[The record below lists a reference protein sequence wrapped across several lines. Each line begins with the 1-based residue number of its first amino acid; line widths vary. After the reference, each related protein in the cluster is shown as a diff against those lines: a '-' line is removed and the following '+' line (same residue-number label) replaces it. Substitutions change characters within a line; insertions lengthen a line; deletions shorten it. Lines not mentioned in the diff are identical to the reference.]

1 MSPVKL
7 AERSAVIDQ
16 AYDEYCQLAEGGA
29 SPDPDEF
36 CDRFPDCRTSLR
48 RLLEAHRFFA
58 ENPDLLPDAEPRWPE
73 PGETF
78 LGLTVRAELGRGA
91 FARVYLVGNP
101 DLGGKPQVV
110 KVSRHGAAEAR
121 TVGPIIHANVVDVI
135 DVATDPGTGLT
146 AIRMPYRGGATLND
160 VLDRLPVTGP
170 PEQAAL
176 LLQVARDGDLLGE
189 APLVPAPGAS
199 YVGAVVRIGVALAD
213 ALAHLHKNGV
223 LHRDLKPSNVLL
235 TPAGEPVL
243 LDFNLSADGC
253 EADAAAGGTLPYMPP
268 EQLRAAGDGGP
279 APADP
284 RSDIFALGVI
294 LYELLA
300 GRHPFGPIPLKLTV
314 AHTRDLL
321 TERHQLGPLPL
332 RQSNRRVCG
341 RLARLIENCLARDP
355 SGRPQSAAEL
365 AAGLRQCLILPR
377 WVPTRRRA
385 FQAAGLAVLLTATV
399 LSVRTFD
406 RSRPDV
412 HVPSGAPS
420 AEQEWEQGL
429 IDLRAGRFADAERH
443 FEQALRDDPNRPKG
457 RYHLGRAR
465 LKRGN
470 YPAAIIDLQ
479 RAAATDRDGPTLAS
493 LGYALSRQKQHGE
506 AVLNYRA
513 SIEAGGGSAEVYN
526 DLAFSLLALS
536 EDDLAL
542 EELNKALKL
551 KPDLQAALHNRA
563 LTHLRLAKFQPGP
576 HAQAGLVDVEAALKL
591 GPETS
596 ELDRHSASLYALNG
610 RKAEALLY
618 LNRAVDNGLRPE
630 FFRNDRYFQAYKND
644 LEFKQLL
651 GRKAPADLS
660 SLPSTRLVDPVRD

>member
-1 MSPVKL
+1 MRPVKL
-7 AERSAVIDQ
+7 ADRSAVIDQ
-16 AYDEYCQLAEGGA
+16 AYDEYCQLAEGSA

-58 ENPDLLPDAEPRWPE
+58 ENPDLLPASEPRWPE

-110 KVSRHGAAEAR
+110 KISRNGAGEAR
-121 TVGPIIHANVVDVI
+121 TIGPIIHANVVDVI
-135 DVATDPGTGLT
+135 DVATDPATGLT

-160 VLDRLPVTGP
+160 VLDRLPAAGP
-170 PEQAAL
+170 PEHAAL

-189 APLVPAPGAS
+189 APVVPEPVGG
-199 YVGAVVRIGVALAD
+199 YVGAVVRIGAALAD

-243 LDFNLSADGC
+243 LDFNLAADGR

-279 APADP
+279 APADR

-294 LYELLA
+294 LFELLTS
-300 GRHPFGPIPLKLTV
+300 RHPFGPISLKLTLTQ
-314 AHTRDLL
+314 TRDLL
-321 TERHQLGPLPL
+321 TERHRRGPLPL

-341 RLARLIENCLARDP
+341 RLARLVESCLEHDP
-355 SGRPQSAAEL
+355 SRRPQSAAEL
-365 AAGLRQCLILPR
+365 AAGLRECLISHR
-377 WVPTRRRA
+377 WVPMRRRGL
-385 FQAAGLAVLLTATV
+385 QAAGLAALLTAVT
-399 LSVRTFD
+399 LSLNTFD
-406 RSRPDV
+406 RSRPEV
-412 HVPSGAPS
+412 QVPSGAPS
-420 AEQEWEQGL
+420 PEQEWEQGL
-429 IDLRAGRFADAERH
+429 IDLREGRYADADRH
-443 FEQALRDDPNRPKG
+443 FEQALRDNPQRPKG

-465 LKRGN
+465 LKQGN

-479 RAAATDRDGPTLAS
+479 RAAEAERDSPTLAS
-493 LGYALSRQKQHGE
+493 LGYVLSRQKQHGE

-513 SIEAGGGSAEVYN
+513 AIEAAGGSAEVYN
-526 DLAFSLLALS
+526 DLAFSLLSLS
-536 EDDLAL
+536 EDDQAL
-542 EELNKALKL
+542 EALNEALKL

-563 LTHLRLAKFQPGP
+563 LARLHLAKCQPGP
-576 HAQAGLVDVEAALKL
+576 HAQAGLADVEAALKL
-591 GPETS
+591 GPETA
-596 ELDRHSASLYALNG
+596 ELDRHAASLYALNG
-610 RKAEALLY
+610 RKQEALHILS
-618 LNRAVDNGLRPE
+618 RAVNNGLKSE
-630 FFRNDRYFQAYKND
+630 FFRKDRHFQAYEND
-644 LEFKQLL
+644 AEFKQLL
-651 GRKAPADLS
+651 DRMSPANLAPLA
-660 SLPSTRLVDPVRD
+660 STRLVDPVRD